1 MTRRTLTALA
11 LAGAAALAAAPA
23 SARPHAAKKPPVKK
37 PPVKKVGVFDN
48 YYLPLKLSVA
58 RGTTIA
64 WTWTE
69 EVADLHDVKLAK
81 GPKGVK
87 KFGSL
92 EGTAGYVY
100 KKTLTTPG
108 VYKFVCSF
116 HEADGMVMAITV
128 RK

>member
-11 LAGAAALAAAPA
+11 LTGAAALAAAPA
-23 SARPHAAKKPPVKK
+23 AARPHAAKK

-48 YYLPLKLSVA
+48 YYLPAKASVA
-58 RGTTIA
+58 KRTTIA
-64 WTWTE
+64 WTWTD
-69 EVADLHDVKLAK
+69 EVADIHDVKLVKA
-81 GPKGVK
+81 PKGVK

-108 VYKFVCSF
+108 VYKFICSF
-116 HEADGMVMAITV
+116 HEADGMVMSITV

>member
-11 LAGAAALAAAPA
+11 LTGAAALAAAPA
-23 SARPHAAKKPPVKK
+23 HAFTHAVKK
-37 PPVKKVGVFDN
+37 PPVRKVGVYDN
-48 YYLPLKLSVA
+48 YYLPVKLSVA
-58 RGTTIA
+58 KRTTIA
-64 WTWTE
+64 WTWTD
-69 EVADLHDVKLAK
+69 EVADLHDVKLVKA
-81 GPKGVK
+81 PKGVK
-87 KFGSL
+87 KFASL

-108 VYKFVCSF
+108 VYKFICTF

>member
-1 MTRRTLTALA
+1 MSRRALTALVIT
-11 LAGAAALAAAPA
+11 GAAALAAAPA
-23 SARPHAAKKPPVKK
+23 SPAAHRGHAAAAAPT
-37 PPVKKVGVFDN
+37 KKVGVYDN
-48 YYLPLKLSVA
+48 YYLPLKLSVK

-64 WTWTE
+64 WTWT
-69 EVADLHDVKLAK
+69 VDVLDLHDVKLHK

-100 KKTLTTPG
+100 KKTLKTPG
-108 VYKFVCSF
+108 IYKFICTF
-116 HEADGMVMAITV
+116 HEADDMVMTITV

>member
-1 MTRRTLTALA
+1 VSRRVLTAFA
-11 LAGAAALAAAPA
+11 LTGAAALAAAPA
-23 SARPHAAKKPPVKK
+23 HALPHAAKKPPVKK
-37 PPVKKVGVFDN
+37 VGVYDN
-48 YYLPLKLSVA
+48 YYLPTKLSVA
-58 RGTTIA
+58 RRTTIA
-64 WTWTE
+64 WRWTD

-87 KFGSL
+87 RFASL

-108 VYKFVCSF
+108 VYKFICSF
-116 HEADGMVMAITV
+116 HEADGMIMSITV

>member
-11 LAGAAALAAAPA
+11 LTGAAALAAAPA
-23 SARPHAAKKPPVKK
+23 SARVHAAKN

-48 YYLPLKLSVA
+48 YYLQPKLSVA
-58 RGTTIA
+58 KRTTIQ
-64 WTWTE
+64 WTWTDQ
-69 EVADLHDVKLAK
+69 VADIHDVKLVKA
-81 GPKGVK
+81 PKGVK

-108 VYKFVCSF
+108 VYKFICSF
-116 HEADGMVMAITV
+116 HEADGMVMSITV